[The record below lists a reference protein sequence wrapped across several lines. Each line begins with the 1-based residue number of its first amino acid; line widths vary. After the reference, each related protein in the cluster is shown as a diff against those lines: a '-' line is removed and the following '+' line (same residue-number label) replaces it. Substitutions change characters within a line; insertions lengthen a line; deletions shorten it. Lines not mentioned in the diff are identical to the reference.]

1 MHCSRVVTIGQ
12 ATEQATSELAAVVAV
27 GRLATVVEFDWVPAS
42 MARR

>member
-1 MHCSRVVTIGQ
+1 MHCSRVVTIG
-12 ATEQATSELAAVVAV
+12 QATSELAAVVAV